1 MTERRK
7 RAHKKETSIVKDEEM
22 IVQLM
27 KEILEIEGFQ
37 VDVITSD
44 CDIPQTICI
53 RYSKISKQKR
63 RMN

>member
-1 MTERRK
+1 MTEKRK
-7 RAHKKETSIVKDEEM
+7 RGHKKEAPIVKDDEM
-22 IVQLM
+22 IVQLV

-53 RYSKISKQKR
+53 RYSKISRQKEN
-63 RMN
+63 MN